1 MFHLKCVQRTPAA
14 ADYYVFN
21 LVLQH
26 FETLKHY
33 RRPEFLLFVLKRHD
47 RNRLLKNKVHKFQLR
62 YLLRNV
68 LYFQQRLLQMS
79 FIFKYLK
86 WHLKI
91 AKFNIFKKSI
101 NTIPVQN
108 KKVLNKNILTFF
120 HDVFSG

>member
-1 MFHLKCVQRTPAA
+1 
-14 ADYYVFN
+14 
-21 LVLQH
+21 
-26 FETLKHY
+26 
-33 RRPEFLLFVLKRHD
+33 
-47 RNRLLKNKVHKFQLR
+47 
-62 YLLRNV
+62 
-68 LYFQQRLLQMS
+68 MS
-79 FIFKYLK
+79 YIFKYLK